1 MVSCKLGVL
10 EVSMTPFHCHGNNLN
25 AMTPDTTNLL
35 PVQYSTTA
43 TEINI
48 AVIIGLLKA
57 VIIITIMC

>member
-1 MVSCKLGVL
+1 MHAS
-10 EVSMTPFHCHGNNLN
+10 
-25 AMTPDTTNLL
+25 MTPDTTNLL

-57 VIIITIMC
+57 VIIITIMYYDPKPKAPNYFFRPT

>member
-1 MVSCKLGVL
+1 MHAS
-10 EVSMTPFHCHGNNLN
+10 
-25 AMTPDTTNLL
+25 MTPDTTNLL